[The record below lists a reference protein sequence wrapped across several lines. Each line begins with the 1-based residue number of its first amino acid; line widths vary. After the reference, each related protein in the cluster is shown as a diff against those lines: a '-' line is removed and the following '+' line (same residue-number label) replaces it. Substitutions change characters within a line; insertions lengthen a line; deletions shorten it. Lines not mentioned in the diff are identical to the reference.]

1 MGQFAGAIAGV
12 WRQSVPI
19 NKITL
24 MEMSMFSKN
33 QEASNDKS
41 NKTKNNDPAECRTS
55 IQSIIE
61 SDILP
66 RLLGSQNINATPAP
80 SSPLTRPLPSA
91 AEIQEFAMICALE
104 EDSVAEDFVSKML
117 EEGLSKE
124 NIFLDL
130 ITPTARFLGT
140 QWELDRM
147 DFYLVTHG
155 LARLHTV
162 THEIGFSYMDGPVLK
177 GEVRRIM
184 IASAPGSE
192 HLLGPTIVSEFFRKE
207 GWQVVMEISPTPKEL
222 IRNVHNEWF
231 DAVGLSVSIQAQLT
245 DLPKLISDIKKS
257 SLNPR
262 VALLLGGPIFTMEDF
277 KTTDFG
283 VGGICSDAKDAVALA
298 ISLMPND

>member
-1 MGQFAGAIAGV
+1 MGQIAGAVASV

-24 MEMSMFSKN
+24 MAMSMFSKN

-41 NKTKNNDPAECRTS
+41 NKAKKNDPQECRSS

-66 RLLGSQNINATPAP
+66 RLLGSQNIEATPP
-80 SSPLTRPLPSA
+80 HISPLSRPLPSA
-91 AEIQEFAMICALE
+91 VEIQEFAMICAMD
-104 EDSVAEDFVSKML
+104 EDSVAEEFVNKML
-117 EEGLSKE
+117 KDGLSKE

-140 QWELDRM
+140 QWEMDRM

-162 THEIGFSYMDGPVLK
+162 THDIGFSFMDGPVLK
-177 GEVRRIM
+177 GDVRRIM

-222 IRNVHNEWF
+222 TQTVHNEWF

-245 DLPKLISDIKKS
+245 DLPKLISEIKKS

-262 VALLLGGPIFTMEDF
+262 VAILLGGPIFTLESY
-277 KTTDFG
+277 KATDFG
-283 VGGICSDAKDAVALA
+283 AGGICSDAKDAVALA
-298 ISLMPND
+298 LSLMPND